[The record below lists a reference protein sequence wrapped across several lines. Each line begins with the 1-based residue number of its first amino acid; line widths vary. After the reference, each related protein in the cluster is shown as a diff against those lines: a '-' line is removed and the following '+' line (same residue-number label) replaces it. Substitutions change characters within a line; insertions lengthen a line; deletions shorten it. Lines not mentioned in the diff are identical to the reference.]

1 MQTAWEIGEDFAQHW
16 YLSYTIWLYAGEI
29 LGIFVAIGS
38 ITVAS
43 HPAFIIKY
51 IDIKVIAF
59 LVAIAASVNAFLDP
73 LGRAKVFG
81 DALAAL
87 DAQLNGMQV
96 DIAMNADQKVVDDD
110 VEKMKRAIADGTLAI
125 RNQSVA
131 ARRQS
136 AAIR

>member
-1 MQTAWEIGEDFAQHW
+1 MGNRRGFCRTW
-16 YLSYTIWLYAGEI
+16 YLSYNIWLWAGEL
-29 LGIFVAIGS
+29 LGVFVAVGS

-43 HPAFIIKY
+43 HPVFITKY
-51 IDIKVIAF
+51 LDIKVVAF
-59 LVAIAASVNAFLDP
+59 LVAVAASVNAFLDP
-73 LGRAKVFG
+73 LGRAKAFG

-96 DIAMNADQKVVDDD
+96 DIAMKVDQKMVDDE

-125 RNQSVA
+125 RNASVA

-136 AAIR
+136 VTIH